1 MDAEVLA
8 MHIASTVKKT
18 IERELTEALPMTH
31 IMKRL
36 DAIEARQPEKGEQ
49 GIQGIAGRDGRDG
62 FNGKDGEKGA
72 DGIDGVDGKD
82 GKDGIDG
89 VDGKDGIDGLG
100 FDDMHVE
107 YDGERTVTVKF
118 VRGDVVKSFPIR
130 FPVVLDT
137 GVYSEAKTYTQGD
150 AVTFAGSYWIAKT
163 DATTKPGTSD
173 EWRLAVKRGSPGKD
187 GKDGLRGEKGE
198 RGTNGLNGRDLR

>member
-1 MDAEVLA
+1 MDAEALA
-8 MHIASTVKKT
+8 MHIASTVKKA
-18 IERELTEALPMTH
+18 IERELTEGLPMMH

-72 DGIDGVDGKD
+72 DGIDGVDGK
-82 GKDGIDG
+82 
-89 VDGKDGIDGLG
+89 DGKDGIDGLG